1 MLLNLILLILLF
13 GSEKK
18 KKFPPY
24 VMALIFGLIKGSAY
38 GFYTGHLVIALVA
51 GLIFAG
57 MAAAFVFFMRSLN
70 QSEDKDRPDL
80 PTYHTP
86 GSQKTKFRWQYIP
99 LWIIAIL
106 LVGGEALSS
115 FVTIVPSP

>member
-38 GFYTGHLVIALVA
+38 GFYTGNLILAVAMGLLFA
-51 GLIFAG
+51 GLAS
-57 MAAAFVFFMRSLN
+57 AFVFFMRSLN
-70 QSEDKDRPDL
+70 QSEDKERPDL

-86 GSQKTKFRWQYIP
+86 GSKKTKFRWQYIP
-99 LWIIAIL
+99 VWVIAIL
-106 LVGGEALSS
+106 LVAGEALSN
-115 FVTIVPSP
+115 FVTIAPSP